1 MKNISC
7 HTTRVLI
14 RPEHAEANVINMYRS
29 CLKMWMDGGWTTNA
43 AYTISSPRAEHYV
56 NVSVLIK
63 FSQKTSVF
71 TLIIIS
77 SP

>member
-1 MKNISC
+1 MECVIELLRRKKHLHLAINPISLISQLVLLELNG
-7 HTTRVLI
+7 RVL
-14 RPEHAEANVINMYRS
+14 AVRS
-29 CLKMWMDGGWTTNA
+29 D
-43 AYTISSPRAEHYV
+43 HYV

-63 FSQKTSVF
+63 FSQKASVF

>member
-1 MKNISC
+1 MSVKVSSWKVRFMC
-7 HTTRVLI
+7 ASYMLQVTRAKVLTFFTCI
-14 RPEHAEANVINMYRS
+14 LPQLHRELIELIN
-29 CLKMWMDGGWTTNA
+29 
-43 AYTISSPRAEHYV
+43 EHYV

-71 TLIIIS
+71 TLIILS

>member
-1 MKNISC
+1 MRKCNKHSSENCFFYAAVKNIRSIL
-7 HTTRVLI
+7 HR
-14 RPEHAEANVINMYRS
+14 RFNVK
-29 CLKMWMDGGWTTNA
+29 LV
-43 AYTISSPRAEHYV
+43 HYV